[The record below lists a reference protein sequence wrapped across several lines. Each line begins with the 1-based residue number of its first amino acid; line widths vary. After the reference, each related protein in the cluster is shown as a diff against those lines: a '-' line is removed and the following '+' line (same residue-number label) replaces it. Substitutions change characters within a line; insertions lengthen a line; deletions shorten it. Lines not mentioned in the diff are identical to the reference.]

1 MSNWKKI
8 EGGVCAAQGFR
19 AGGIHVGVKS
29 HNTDKKDIALIAT
42 YDEDQIGSRMSTN
55 YVCVTS
61 TMTIKSAMRT
71 TVKKFEAGIAN
82 GSADAALLSATA
94 ANIDHAAAKG
104 VIHKNAA
111 NRKKSRLAKRLNQ
124 AKAEG

>member
-1 MSNWKKI
+1 MPNIKSAKK
-8 EGGVCAAQGFR
+8 R
-19 AGGIHVGVKS
+19 VKV
-29 HNTDKKDIALIAT
+29 TEKKNLRN
-42 YDEDQIGSRMSTN
+42 RM
-55 YVCVTS
+55 
-61 TMTIKSAMRT
+61 IKSAMRT

-104 VIHKNAA
+104 VIHKHAA